1 MTFIA
6 SNAILLVEDDRVLR
20 LLTVGLLEEADYS
33 VFDAEN
39 AEDAWGIF
47 QDQCPVIDLLITEVV
62 MPGMKGFDLVFCAR
76 ELNPELSVIY
86 VATKDQL
93 TPELFQR
100 LQEPHDALLPKP
112 FDRNALIASVKAALA
127 G

>member
-6 SNAILLVEDDRVLR
+6 SDAILLVEDDRVLR
-20 LLTVGLLEEADYS
+20 LLTVGLLEEADYW
-33 VFDAEN
+33 VFSAKN

-62 MPGMKGFDLVFCAR
+62 MPGMKGFDLVFCTR

-86 VATKDQL
+86 VATNDQL

-100 LQEPHDALLPKP
+100 LQEPRDALLPKP
-112 FDRNALIASVKAALA
+112 FDRKALIASVKAALA
-127 G
+127 

>member
-6 SNAILLVEDDRVLR
+6 SDAILLVEDDRVLR

-33 VFDAEN
+33 VFDAKN

-47 QDQCPVIDLLITEVV
+47 QDQWPVIDLLITEVV
-62 MPGMKGFDLVFCAR
+62 MPGMKGFDLAFCAR
-76 ELNPELSVIY
+76 ELNLELPVIY

-93 TPELFQR
+93 APELFQR
-100 LQEPHDALLPKP
+100 LQEPRDALLPKP